1 MGGMRS
7 QSLFPRLP
15 DVPSSLEGLSPS
27 SKSHSSYWA
36 VGAIMR
42 KAGETPSR
50 SRSSVLK
57 KERLLMC
64 NQSHSGGYKT
74 KSLRNIRVL
83 VEN

>member
-1 MGGMRS
+1 MGGMRL

-15 DVPSSLEGLSPS
+15 DVPSSLEELSPS

-36 VGAIMR
+36 VEAIMR

-57 KERLLMC
+57 EERLLMC
-64 NQSHSGGYKT
+64 NQSNNGGY
-74 KSLRNIRVL
+74 
-83 VEN
+83 